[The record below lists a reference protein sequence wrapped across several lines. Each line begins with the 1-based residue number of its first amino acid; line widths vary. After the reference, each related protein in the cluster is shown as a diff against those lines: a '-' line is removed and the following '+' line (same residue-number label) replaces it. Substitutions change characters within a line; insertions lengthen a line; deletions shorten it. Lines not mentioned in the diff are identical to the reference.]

1 MSSMGAGKNKIVVQV
16 INEDT
21 GDIACETTWFGLS
34 YPVLVVMETAM
45 MNAIL
50 KLGADYAAGM
60 APELAPLL
68 TPTVTRAAAPVVAS
82 VKK

>member
-1 MSSMGAGKNKIVVQV
+1 MSSIGAGKNKIVVQV
-16 INEDT
+16 IKED
-21 GDIACETTWFGLS
+21 GELACETTWFGLS